1 MSVLVGSDAGNVEGG
16 EIGDAAVSTSEEVSV
31 EDGLDDARALS
42 KLPAVDEGGGG
53 GGDAAVELGAFNVS
67 VVRSPGVTWR

>member
-1 MSVLVGSDAGNVEGG
+1 VSVLVGSDAGSVEGG
-16 EIGDAAVSTSEEVSV
+16 EIGDAAVSTSEEASV

-42 KLPAVDEGGGG
+42 KLPAVDEGGG